1 MKKKICFRADA
12 GVQTGYGHFIRTLAL
27 ADMLKD
33 DFDCVFYT
41 VDPSPYQLQELQKV
55 CPCVTLK
62 AETRL
67 EDFLDCLEGTETV
80 VLDNYFYTSDYQQ
93 AIKAR
98 GCRLVCIDD
107 MHDRHYY
114 ADIVINHAYG
124 SRLKDYSTEP
134 YTQVC
139 LGLPYALL
147 RKPFLENRPVARRD
161 HILINYGGSDIYN
174 LTCKVLAALSD
185 ELKPFT
191 VDVITGD
198 AFAAKEELAAL
209 QRSNPAIVL
218 HKGISAEQMCSLM
231 QSARI
236 AFLPASTVLWEA
248 VFCGCKII
256 YGHYVDNQT
265 DICRNVGSSRALGM
279 RCVGDLRNV
288 SSEALASAFTEEL
301 ENPERPGFVK
311 PDVRGS
317 FIRLFHQPVTV
328 RKATEDD
335 VHLYFEWANDPAVR
349 QMAFHSD
356 HITWENHC
364 RWFNKKVSAPDSL
377 LLLCYQQEQPVGQVR
392 FDLTEQ
398 GEAEID
404 ISIAKE
410 HRGKGLGRAM
420 LDAAVDYTR
429 NMKGYTTFVSAV
441 KTENPASQRMF
452 LATGF
457 RQKDITD
464 GVCHFVRT
472 ENANSINNME
482 EKILAIINSIRMAKG
497 LTALDRLDRNASLRE
512 DLNLTSF
519 DLAELTVKIED
530 EFDIDIFEDGLVAQV
545 GEIFDKLSA

>member
-1 MKKKICFRADA
+1 MKNKICFRADA

-55 CPCVTLK
+55 CPHVVLK
-62 AETRL
+62 AEIRL
-67 EDFLDCLEGTETV
+67 EDFLDCLVGTETV

-93 AIKAR
+93 KIKAR
-98 GCRLVCIDD
+98 GCRLICIDD

-124 SRLKDYSTEP
+124 SHLEDYSAEP

-147 RKPFLENRPVARRD
+147 RKPFLENRPAIRRD
-161 HILINYGGSDIYN
+161 HILVNYGGSDIYN
-174 LTCKVLAALSD
+174 LTCKVLATLSE

-198 AFAAKEELAAL
+198 AFSAKEELEAL
-209 QRSNPAIVL
+209 QRSHPATVL

-256 YGHYVDNQT
+256 YGYYIDNQT
-265 DICRNVGSSRALGM
+265 DICKNVGTNKGLGLHY
-279 RCVGDLRNV
+279 VGDLRDIPAETLK
-288 SSEALASAFTEEL
+288 SAFMEALSD
-301 ENPERPGFVK
+301 PVRPSFVK
-311 PDVRGS
+311 PDVKGN
-317 FIRLFHQPVTV
+317 FVRLFHQSVTV
-328 RKATEDD
+328 RKATADD
-335 VHLYFEWANDPAVR
+335 APLFFEWANDPLVR
-349 QMAFHSD
+349 QMAFHTD
-356 HITWENHC
+356 PITWENHC
-364 RWFNKKVSAPDSL
+364 RWFNTKIAAPNSL
-377 LLLCYQQEQPVGQVR
+377 LLLCYLQELPVGQVR
-392 FDLTEQ
+392 FDLTGR

-420 LDAAVDYTR
+420 LDAAVDYAR
-429 NMKGYTTFVSAV
+429 NMKGYTTFISSV
-441 KTENPASQRMF
+441 KEENLASRQMF

-457 RQKDITD
+457 IQKDTTD
-464 GVCHFVRT
+464 GVCHFVRIET
-472 ENANSINNME
+472 VNSINNME
-482 EKILAIINSIRMAKG
+482 EKILAIINSIRMSKG
-497 LTALDRLDRNASLRE
+497 LSALERLDRDASLRE
-512 DLNLTSF
+512 DMNLTSF

-530 EFDIDIFEDGLVAQV
+530 EFDIDIFEDGLVAKV
-545 GEIFDKLSA
+545 GEIFEKLSA